1 MMSARSG
8 SHNNSL
14 NSYSPRWFAQM
25 RDRIRQVEADLYEE
39 GVKLF
44 PSTRAGHHAQLLWR
58 KVKQHLLRGGAVQI
72 TASVLKLEWHREEL
86 KRARNVLIE
95 MELIRQ
101 RTDGIYVL
109 GRYDWLDEEVRERF
123 SELKVVEELLVAL
136 SSVGAKSKTHMPRGR

>member
-1 MMSARSG
+1 
-8 SHNNSL
+8 
-14 NSYSPRWFAQM
+14 M

-44 PSTRAGHHAQLLWR
+44 PSTRAGHHAQLL
-58 KVKQHLLRGGAVQI
+58 QHLLRGGAVQI